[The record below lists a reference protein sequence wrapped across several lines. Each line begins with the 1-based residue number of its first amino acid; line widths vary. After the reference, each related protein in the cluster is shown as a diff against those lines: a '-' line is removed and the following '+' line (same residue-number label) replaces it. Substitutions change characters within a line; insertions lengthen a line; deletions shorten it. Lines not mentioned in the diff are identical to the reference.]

1 MNVNEVEAAGNT
13 PLHNAAYE
21 GWTEGIE
28 LLISLGATVNASN
41 NAGDRPWHWARNM
54 GHTAAMAALE
64 KVCSCLLGTGTRLA
78 VINPLL
84 MCSIIVS
91 AGAQGSCLGFMCPHT
106 KNDPVK
112 QASGAS
118 AVHSNALS
126 GCAARGEPGAGP
138 GAGARPHPQSQGAG
152 ALPLAAT
159 KIRACTARAF
169 TASARH
175 GAHAVSCHADR
186 VVLPGCCQSCT
197 KVL

>member
-28 LLISLGATVNASN
+28 LLIGLGATVNASN

-84 MCSIIVS
+84 MCSTLS
-91 AGAQGSCLGFMCPHT
+91 RLGHGALGLMCPHT
-106 KNDPVK
+106 KNGPVK

-118 AVHSNALS
+118 AVHSNAKS

-138 GAGARPHPQSQGAG
+138 GAGTRPHPQSQGAG
-152 ALPLAAT
+152 ALPLEAT
-159 KIRACTARAF
+159 KIRAY

-175 GAHAVSCHADR
+175 PAHAASCHADR
-186 VVLPGCCQSCT
+186 VVLHGCCQSCT